1 MYGFL
6 FTLLQTTALLPA
18 QAAPCRDDVVLRWNE
33 TALQAIKTE
42 HSPPPAAT
50 RHLAMMH
57 AAVYD
62 AVNAI
67 YRTHAVYRVAATPAD
82 GTSPETAAAV
92 AAHRVLVAVYPRQV
106 CLFDDALDASLEGVP
121 EGPGK
126 AAGVR
131 LGQGVAERILAWRAT
146 DGSDRRSD
154 YTPGTGVGWWQPT
167 PPDFKP
173 ALLPQWR
180 FVTPFAMQGT
190 SQFPAQD
197 PPPLNSPQYVAALQQ
212 VRDLG
217 AVNSVVRTRDQT
229 EIAHFWEDGE
239 GTVTPPGH
247 WNRIAQTVARAR
259 GLCLAD
265 NARLFALL
273 NLSLADAG
281 ILCWECKYRY
291 SYWRPIQAIRYADR
305 TGNPN
310 TPADPCWTPLLKTPP
325 FPTYSSGHST
335 FSGTAA
341 AVLANFFG
349 TDEVPFTSTSEKLPC
364 VRRSFRTFSS
374 AAEEAGW
381 SRIYG
386 GIHYDFD
393 NFEGLRAGRA
403 LGDYV
408 SRNFLQ
414 PAPLPGGGEAA
425 ATSFATRRR
434 FLRLAEEPGREVI
447 GSFATRR

>member
-1 MYGFL
+1 
-6 FTLLQTTALLPA
+6 
-18 QAAPCRDDVVLRWNE
+18 
-33 TALQAIKTE
+33 
-42 HSPPPAAT
+42 
-50 RHLAMMH
+50 MMH

-67 YRTHAVYRVAATPAD
+67 YRTHAVYKVAATPAD
-82 GTSPETAAAV
+82 GTCPEAAAAV
-92 AAHRVLVAVYPRQV
+92 AAHRVMVALYPRQI
-106 CLFDDALDASLEGVP
+106 CCFDAALDACLESVP
-121 EGPGK
+121 DGPGK
-126 AAGVR
+126 TAGVR

-154 YTPGTGVGWWQPT
+154 YVPGTGVGWWQPT
-167 PPDFKP
+167 PPDCQP

-180 FVTPFAMQGT
+180 FVTPFAMQAT

-197 PPPLNSPQYVAALQQ
+197 PPALNTPQYTAAVQQ
-212 VRDLG
+212 VRALG
-217 AVNSVVRTRDQT
+217 ACNSTVRTPDQT

-239 GTVTPPGH
+239 GTVSPPGH

-273 NLSLADAG
+273 NISLADAG

-291 SYWRPIQAIRYADR
+291 SYWRPIQAIRCADR
-305 TGNPN
+305 AG
-310 TPADPCWTPLLKTPP
+310 TPGVADPCWTPLLKTPP

-335 FSGTAA
+335 FSATAA
-341 AVLANFFG
+341 TVLANFFG
-349 TDEVPFTSTSEKLPC
+349 TDEVPFASTSEKLPC
-364 VRRSFRTFSS
+364 VRRSFRTFWS

-381 SRIYG
+381 SRVYG

-408 SRNFLQ
+408 SRNFLL
-414 PAPLPGGGEAA
+414 PAQLPAREDAT
-425 ATSFATRRR
+425 TSFATRRR
-434 FLRLAEEPGREVI
+434 FLRLPDEPGREVI

>member
-1 MYGFL
+1 MYGIFL
-6 FTLLQTTALLPA
+6 AMLQTTALLPA
-18 QAAPCRDDVVLRWNE
+18 QPAPCPEDVVLRWNE
-33 TALQAIKTE
+33 TALQAIKAE
-42 HSPPPAAT
+42 QSPPPIAT
-50 RHLAMMH
+50 RNLAIMH
-57 AAVYD
+57 AALYD
-62 AVNAI
+62 AVNAV
-67 YRTHAVYRVAATPAD
+67 YRTHAVFKVAATPAD
-82 GTSPETAAAV
+82 GTSPEAAAAV
-92 AAHRVLVAVYPRQV
+92 AAHRTLLALYPRQA
-106 CLFDDALDASLEGVP
+106 CLFDAALDATLDAIP

-126 AAGVR
+126 TAGIR
-131 LGQGVAERILAWRAT
+131 LGQGVAERMLAWRAT

-154 YTPGTGVGWWQPT
+154 YTPGTGIGWWQPT
-167 PPDFKP
+167 PPDCKP

-190 SQFPAQD
+190 SQFPAKD
-197 PPPLNSPQYVAALQQ
+197 PPQLNSPQYAASLQQ
-212 VRDLG
+212 VKALG
-217 AVNSVVRTRDQT
+217 ACNSPVRTREQT

-247 WNRIAQTVARAR
+247 WNRIAQTVSRAR

-273 NLSLADAG
+273 NISLADAA

-291 SYWRPIQAIRYADR
+291 SYWRPIQAVRCADR
-305 TGNPN
+305 TGHADM
-310 TPADPCWTPLLKTPP
+310 ADPCWTPLLTTPP

-335 FSGTAA
+335 FSATAA

-349 TDEVPFTSTSEKLPC
+349 TDEAPFTTTSEKLPC

-381 SRIYG
+381 SRVYG

-414 PAPLPGGGEAA
+414 GLQLPAHEDVP
-425 ATSFATRRR
+425 TSFATRRR
-434 FLRLAEEPGREVI
+434 FLRLPEEPGREVI